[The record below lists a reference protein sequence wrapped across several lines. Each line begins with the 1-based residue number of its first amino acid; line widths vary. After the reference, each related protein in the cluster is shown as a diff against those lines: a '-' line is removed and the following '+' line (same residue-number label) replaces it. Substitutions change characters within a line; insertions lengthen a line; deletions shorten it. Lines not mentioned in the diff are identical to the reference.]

1 MAWGVGVGAAACVA
15 IGLGCA
21 GSVLRGH
28 GPDAGAR
35 MRITAARPAAPQD
48 AAVAPARTA
57 AAAIPAKDR
66 DAAAAGIDT
75 SLPTGSIGAG
85 ASGDGPALRA
95 PNPAAYA
102 DAARAG
108 SSLVLTGAEAIN
120 YLTNNTMRREGPGEP
135 LHFTY
140 FASRGVMG
148 DGSER
153 GFTARRWDRERPDLC
168 EAGPDGAQACRS
180 VTILLDAKSEL
191 QGARLGTVTFGPAD
205 PSAPGGGGTAVLV
218 EGNVM
223 HFPEHLP
230 TLDSAV
236 DASARAPAPGPAP
249 AAKGLAAFDNLVGHP
264 AALAGDAPG
273 RRIVFY
279 ARDNRR
285 LELEPVEPGP
295 GGGRAVKVTVGHW
308 RLAKDAVCQTRLL
321 GDAGQSCFKPEPLP
335 GGDVRLVPVGRAG
348 DAQSLTPLPETGAR
362 DIAQD

>member
-35 MRITAARPAAPQD
+35 MRIAAARPAAPPD
-48 AAVAPARTA
+48 AAVMPVRTA
-57 AAAIPAKDR
+57 AAAVVTRDR

-75 SLPTGSIGAG
+75 DLPTGSIGAG
-85 ASGDGPALRA
+85 ASGAGPALHA

-108 SSLVLTGAEAIN
+108 SPLVLTGAEAIN
-120 YLTNNTMRREGPGEP
+120 YLANNTLRREGPGEP

-168 EAGPDGAQACRS
+168 EAGPDGAPLCRT

-191 QGARLGTVTFGPAD
+191 QGARLGTVTFGPAV

-223 HFPEHLP
+223 HFPEHIP

-236 DASARAPAPGPAP
+236 DASARAPSPGPAP
-249 AAKGLAAFDNLVGHP
+249 AAKGAAAFDGLVGRP
-264 AALAGDAPG
+264 AAVAGDAPG
-273 RRIVFY
+273 HGLVFY

-285 LELEPVEPGP
+285 LELEPVAPGP
-295 GGGRAVKVTVGHW
+295 DGGRAVKVTVGHW
-308 RLAKDAVCQTRLL
+308 RLAKDALCQTRVI
-321 GDAGQSCFKPEPLP
+321 GDAAQSCFKPEALP

-348 DAQSLTPLPETGAR
+348 DAQSLTPLPETGGPVVAG
-362 DIAQD
+362 D